1 MLKKGLVIILDTSAF
16 IMGYNPLSVDEEQFT
31 VPLVLEELVSETT
44 GWTRYKIA
52 QQTGKLKI
60 LRPSVKFVEQIK
72 LLSISVGDISV
83 LSKVDIQLL
92 ALALQLKGEG
102 KNSVIVSDD
111 YAVQNIA
118 ELIGAE
124 YKSLATF
131 GIRYQL
137 EWVLCCSACRRKYLS
152 NYDKETCRVCGA
164 MLKRK
169 PLRKAAVR
177 RKLTYES
184 SLDEK
189 EN

>member
-1 MLKKGLVIILDTSAF
+1 MMLKKGCAIILDTSAF

-31 VPLVLEELVSETT
+31 VPLVLEELESETT
-44 GWTRYKIA
+44 GWIRYKIA

-60 LRPSVKFVEQIK
+60 LRPLVKFVDQIK
-72 LLSISVGDISV
+72 LLSTCVGDIRV
-83 LSKVDIQLL
+83 LSKVDIQIL
-92 ALALQLKGEG
+92 ALALQLKSES

-118 ELIGAE
+118 ERIGAG

-137 EWVLCCSACRRKYLS
+137 DWLLYCSACRRKYPPS
-152 NYDKETCRVCGA
+152 YDKETCRVCGA

-169 PLRKAAVR
+169 PLRKSAVR

-184 SLDEK
+184 S
-189 EN
+189 